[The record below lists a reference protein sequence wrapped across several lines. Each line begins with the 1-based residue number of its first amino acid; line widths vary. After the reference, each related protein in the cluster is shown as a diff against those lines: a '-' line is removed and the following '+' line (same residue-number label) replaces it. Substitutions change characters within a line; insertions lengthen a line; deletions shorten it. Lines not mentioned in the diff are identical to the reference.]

1 MRQTPIIL
9 LLTVLVWG
17 IIYPVTVRSEDEVE
31 FAQIFDGKTL
41 DGWKGEE
48 GSWRVEDGAIVGE
61 IPTGER
67 LDHNTWLVWEGGRLA
82 DFELRLEFRLTGAP
96 AANSGIQFRC
106 QAESVTHVSGYQA
119 DLDMGAKW
127 LGRIYDEHGRA
138 LIVERGTRVL
148 IHEDGR
154 RAIEPF
160 AAANQYAV
168 LFREN
173 DWNDYRIRACG
184 EHVTIEVNGTLFG
197 ELVDRQKGEKDLSG
211 QLAFQLHAGPE
222 TRIEFRAIR
231 YRKLEPNEHRV
242 QFKAP
247 PKDAQPKDEKSSAGV
262 SPKEK
267 EEGVFPKGDDG
278 KPLNLGFEDG
288 TLRNWS
294 ASGTAF
300 QNQPIQKDG
309 IPSRWRGQT
318 SQKAGRYFIGGFET
332 AGDQPVGELLSVPFS
347 LTHPYAS
354 FLIGGGAAR
363 STRLEIILA
372 GRGEG
377 VIHTSTGADREE
389 MKRVS
394 VDLNHFVGKLIRVR
408 LVDENPGP
416 WGHLNFDDFR
426 LHATKPA
433 ELAAITLSRLK
444 EIPILSQLVRNPLA
458 PTEEGPA
465 ARTLRKMHLPAGFT
479 AELIAAEPRI
489 HQPMAFTFDARGRIW
504 VVEGHSYPQK
514 RPQGEGLDRILI
526 FADEDG
532 DGRFESR
539 KVFIEGLNLVSGMEI
554 GHGGVWV
561 GAAPEFMF
569 IPDRNQDDK
578 PDSAPEILLDG
589 FGYQDTHETLNSFIW
604 GPDGWLY
611 GNQGV
616 FNHSRIGKPGTPDA
630 DRVEMRAGI
639 LRYHPVRHEFE
650 VFAHGGSNQWGLDF
664 NDVGQLF
671 MTHCRS
677 RWGRGPTTH
686 VIQGA
691 HYWNQAN
698 RNYADFVSNAAPAGY
713 PFLRNYM
720 LASARYGHGEG
731 GAGKPGTR
739 AVYGGHSH
747 VGTMIY
753 LGDNWPDTY
762 RNHLFTHNLHGH
774 QINHQIN
781 RREGSGYNTVHAGND
796 VFFCED
802 DRHIGIDL
810 KSGPDGAVYSTDWY
824 DQRLCHNPNIEQWD
838 RTNGRIYRFAHAE
851 SFKPVKTNLN
861 ELGDEALVQLLL
873 HKNHWYARMARLL
886 LHERAAQGR
895 ISPAARKE
903 LVDMA
908 KSHPDTPRR
917 LHGLWTLHTTCGID
931 APLALELLEDADE
944 YVRAWTIQ
952 LSTNDRK
959 VSPALQS
966 RFVDL
971 AIHDPSSL
979 VRLYLASAMGRVES
993 ETSWRIAEALSQ
1005 HGEDSLDRNL
1015 PLMIWYGVA
1024 PLVPDNIDR
1033 AFHLAEISQIDA
1045 LPHFLQWYLAKR
1057 GGQGLARIVQRLG
1070 SAQGQQQRDLLEE
1083 SFLALS
1089 GQRQIP
1095 MPPGWSDVS
1104 GGLYQ
1109 SDDRRV
1115 RLLAESLGALFEDAT
1130 IYPRMRR
1137 LLADRRGHLEDR
1149 RHAFRILSEASDREA
1164 LPLFMTLLDDK
1175 AFRSGAILTL
1185 AGYPDAGVG
1194 EALVGRFASFSAK
1207 DRTLALNTLTGRE
1220 SRAHSL
1226 LDAIADG
1233 RIEKENVSAYYA
1245 RQLTNLNSK
1254 EIDERLVKLWGKVDR
1269 SSKETLLEIAKLE
1282 KTFREAPLWAFSAPE
1297 GKKHFETLCSS
1308 CHQVDNVGTDIGP
1321 KIVGSGSKGT
1331 RYIIENI
1338 VDPNAVIGADF
1349 QMWVIV
1355 TDDGRTVSGLVEE
1368 STETAVTIQAKD
1380 EKIVVPRAE
1389 IDEMMEVDQS
1399 LMPERMLDTLNDRQ
1413 VIELIKYLHTI

>member
-1 MRQTPIIL
+1 MRQAPVIL
-9 LLTVLVWG
+9 LLTVLVSG
-17 IIYPVTVRSEDEVE
+17 IVHPATVWSEDKVE
-31 FAQIFDGKTL
+31 FTQIFDGKTL
-41 DGWKGEE
+41 DGWKGEVDR
-48 GSWRVEDGAIVGE
+48 WRVEDGAIVGE
-61 IPTGER
+61 IPAGGR
-67 LDHNTWLVWEGGRLA
+67 LDHNTWLVWEGGQLA
-82 DFELRLEFRLTGAP
+82 DFELCLEFRLTGEP

-106 QAESVTHVSGYQA
+106 QAESVTRVSGYQA

-138 LIVERGTRVL
+138 LLVERGTRVL
-148 IHEDGR
+148 VQEDGQR
-154 RAIEPF
+154 VVEPF

-168 LFREN
+168 LFRER

-184 EHVTIEVNGTLFG
+184 EHVTIEVNGTLFS
-197 ELVDRQKGEKDLSG
+197 ELVDRQEGEKDLSG
-211 QLAFQLHAGPE
+211 QLAFQLHSGPA
-222 TRIEFRAIR
+222 TRIEFRRIR
-231 YRKLEPNEHRV
+231 YRKLKPQDHRV
-242 QFKAP
+242 LFKTPNNAGP
-247 PKDAQPKDEKSSAGV
+247 NNAGPDDAKKDV
-262 SPKEK
+262 
-267 EEGVFPKGDDG
+267 GVFPKGDDG
-278 KPLNLGFEDG
+278 RPLNLGFEDG
-288 TLRNWS
+288 TLRDWS
-294 ASGTAF
+294 AKGTAF
-300 QNQPIQKDG
+300 RGQPVDKDA
-309 IPSRWRGQT
+309 IASRWPGQT
-318 SQKAGRYFIGGFET
+318 SRKAGHCFIGGFEISQ
-332 AGDQPVGELLSVPFS
+332 DKPVGELVSVPFAV
-347 LTHPYAS
+347 TDPYGS
-354 FLIGGGAAR
+354 FLFGGGARR
-363 STRLEIILA
+363 STRCEIVLA
-372 GRGEG
+372 ETPDK
-377 VIHTSTGADREE
+377 VIHTAVGADREE
-389 MKRVS
+389 MKRVV
-394 VDLNHFVGKLIRVR
+394 VDLKAYAGKQIQVR
-408 LVDENPGP
+408 LVDENPGA
-416 WGHLNFDDFR
+416 WGHVNFDDFR
-426 LHATKPA
+426 FHATKPTHFA
-433 ELAAITLSRLK
+433 QATAVASSRLDTN
-444 EIPILSQLVRNPLA
+444 PILSQLRRNP
-458 PTEEGPA
+458 A
-465 ARTLRKMHLPAGFT
+465 ATAQGSAAAETVRKMHLPAGFI
-479 AELIAAEPRI
+479 AELIAAEPQV

-539 KVFIEGLNLVSGMEI
+539 KVFIEGLNLVSGMEV

-569 IPDRNQDDK
+569 IADRNHDDK
-578 PDSAPEILLDG
+578 PDSAPQVLLDG
-589 FGYQDTHETLNSFIW
+589 FGFQDTHETLNSFIW

-616 FNHSRIGKPGTPDA
+616 FNYSRIGKPGTPDA

-639 LRYHPVRHEFE
+639 WRYHPVRHEFE

-677 RWGRGPTTH
+677 HWGRGPTTH

-698 RNYADFVSNAAPAGY
+698 RHYADFVSSIAPAGY

-781 RREGSGYNTVHAGND
+781 RRDGSGYNTVHAGND

-802 DRHIGIDL
+802 LRHIGIDL
-810 KSGPDGAVYSTDWY
+810 KSGPDGAVYTTDWY

-838 RTNGRIYRFAHAE
+838 RTNGRIYRIAYAE
-851 SFKPVKTNLN
+851 SFKPVKTNLR
-861 ELGDEALVQLLL
+861 ELDDRALVQLLL
-873 HKNHWYARMARLL
+873 HKNDWYARMARLL
-886 LHERAAQGR
+886 LFERTVQGQ
-895 ISPAARKE
+895 ISPAARRE
-903 LVDMA
+903 LVQMA
-908 KSHPDTPRR
+908 RNHPDTPRR

-931 APLALELLEDADE
+931 DTLALELLADADE

-959 VSPALQS
+959 VSPTLQS

-971 AIHDPSSL
+971 AMDDPSSL
-979 VRLYLASAMGRVES
+979 VRLYLASAMGRVEP

-1005 HGEDSLDRNL
+1005 HGEDSQDRNL

-1024 PLVPDNIDR
+1024 PLVSHDVDR
-1033 AFHLAEISQIDA
+1033 AFHLAEISQIDS
-1045 LPHFLQWYLAKR
+1045 LPHYVQWYLAKGR
-1057 GGQGLARIVQRLG
+1057 GDGLARIVQRLA

-1089 GQRQIP
+1089 DQRNIP

-1104 GGLYQ
+1104 GGLYR
-1109 SDDRRV
+1109 SHDRRV
-1115 RLLAESLGALFEDAT
+1115 RLLAENLGALFEDAA
-1130 IYPRMRR
+1130 IYPRKRR
-1137 LLADRRGHLEDR
+1137 LLADRGANLEER
-1149 RHAFRILSEASDREA
+1149 RHAFRILSEVSDREA

-1175 AFRSGAILTL
+1175 AFRSDAILTL
-1185 AGYPDAGVG
+1185 AGYNEAGVG
-1194 EALVGRFASFSAK
+1194 KALVGRFASFSAK
-1207 DRTLALNTLTGRE
+1207 DQTLALNTLTGRE
-1220 SRAHSL
+1220 SWAHSL

-1233 RIEKENVSAYYA
+1233 QLEKQTVSAYYA

-1254 EIDERLVKLWGKVDR
+1254 KLDERLVKLWGKVER
-1269 SSKETLLEIAKLE
+1269 SSEETLQEIAKLE
-1282 KTFREAPLWAFSAPE
+1282 KRYREAPLWAFSERE
-1297 GKKHFETLCSS
+1297 GKKHFEKLCSA
-1308 CHQVDNVGTDIGP
+1308 CHRVDEVGTDIGP

-1349 QMWVIV
+1349 QMWTIL
-1355 TDDGRTVSGLVEE
+1355 TDDGRLVSGLVEQ
-1368 STETAVTIQAKD
+1368 SNKTAVTIRAQD
-1380 EKIVVPRAE
+1380 EKTVVPRAD
-1389 IDEMMEVDQS
+1389 IDEMTEVDQS
-1399 LMPERMLDTLNDRQ
+1399 LMPERMLETLNDRQ